1 MKNIK
6 RVVLL
11 VTVLGTLITT
21 AFMLMMKNMPNVFDW
36 DLDDE

>member
-6 RVVLL
+6 RVTILITAL
-11 VTVLGTLITT
+11 IALITT
-21 AFMLMMKNMPNVFDW
+21 AFMILIKGMPNVFDW

>member
-6 RVVLL
+6 RF
-11 VTVLGTLITT
+11 TVLITALIALTT
-21 AFMLMMKNMPNVFDW
+21 AAFMILMKNVPNVFDW